1 MDTRSRGGVLLE
13 KSPDWSYPVEGM
25 EGDSEDMTFSTAH
38 ALGRPRTLDAGA
50 ARFAHAL
57 GVLARREDFVCVTW
71 FAGSG
76 DAPALATACGS
87 EQSSRLAGWL
97 PILWHVPVH
106 TSVRELCER
115 TGRRAHASKIGRHLE
130 WKMAIYASSVSGDI
144 GVSPWMAGSY
154 KRFRPL
160 PQGSGEV
167 EGTLCLLSSPILRH
181 PYGEQFVHFGALY
194 FWQTEEAWS
203 A

>member
-1 MDTRSRGGVLLE
+1 
-13 KSPDWSYPVEGM
+13 M
-25 EGDSEDMTFSTAH
+25 ERHSEDMTSSTVH

-57 GVLARREDFVCVTW
+57 GVIARREDFVCLTW

-76 DAPALATACGS
+76 NPPALATACGS

-97 PILWHVPVH
+97 PISWHVPVH

-130 WKMAIYASSVSGDI
+130 WKMAIHASAVSRDL

-154 KRFRPL
+154 KRSGPL
-160 PQGSGEV
+160 PQGSGDV
-167 EGTLCLLSSPILRH
+167 EATLCLLTSPTIRRH
-181 PYGEQFVHFGALY
+181 PHSEQRDGRLFR
-194 FWQTEEAWS
+194 TEIAGGV
-203 A
+203 ADVRVMVR